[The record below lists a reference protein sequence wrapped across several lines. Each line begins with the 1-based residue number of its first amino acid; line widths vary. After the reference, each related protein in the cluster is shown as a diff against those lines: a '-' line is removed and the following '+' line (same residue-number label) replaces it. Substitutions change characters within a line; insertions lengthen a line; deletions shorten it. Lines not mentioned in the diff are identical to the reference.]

1 MFISLLSYLKQVIPK
16 LVSQCGDFLRNIL
29 KLRQAFPYTHMCHA
43 HVLYLCM
50 CTVFILGI

>member
-1 MFISLLSYLKQVIPK
+1 MFIILLSYLKQVIPK